1 MAITRALEDA
11 EIFAMFENLAGR
23 YAVRNRTMLI
33 VAIHMA
39 LRATELCSLCV
50 GDVYDGT
57 NGRRYVKVRPETA
70 KRNKAR
76 QIRMSSDVQRA
87 LADFIAYKTQHREF
101 IQPSAP
107 LFVSQMGGHLSRKT
121 LFVIVKRIMEKAK
134 IRESAHSLRKT
145 GATIYY
151 IESDFDLIA
160 TQHFLGHSDPST
172 TRDYIGLTSNQLAE
186 YAERSGKHLFSA
198 IANATSGKLDTI
210 QQMSNF
216 SLSQV
221 PTASMIW
228 ALYARGLD
236 VESLVA
242 QVYPPRDAKIAQGN
256 PQVIP
261 LLPRRK
267 R

>member
-1 MAITRALEDA
+1 MATTRALEDA
-11 EIFAMFENLAGR
+11 EIFAMFSTIGGR

-50 GDVYDGT
+50 DDVYDGT
-57 NGRRYVKVRPETA
+57 NGRRYVTIRPETA
-70 KRNKAR
+70 KRNKQR
-76 QIRMSSDVQRA
+76 KIRMSSDVRKV
-87 LADFIAYKTQHREF
+87 LADFIAYQASHRE
-101 IQPSAP
+101 STESDEP

-121 LFVIVKRIMEKAK
+121 LFVIVKRIMEKAS

-160 TQHFLGHSDPST
+160 TQHFLGHSAPST

-186 YAERSGKHLFSA
+186 YAQRSGKHLFSA
-198 IANATSGKLDTI
+198 IAKGTYDKLDTSREK
-210 QQMSNF
+210 SNF
-216 SLSQV
+216 DLLTV
-221 PTASMIW
+221 PTAAMIW
-228 ALYARGLD
+228 ALSDRGLD
-236 VESLVA
+236 VESLVT
-242 QVYPPRDAKIAQGN
+242 QVYPPREGIRASGDPK
-256 PQVIP
+256 VIP